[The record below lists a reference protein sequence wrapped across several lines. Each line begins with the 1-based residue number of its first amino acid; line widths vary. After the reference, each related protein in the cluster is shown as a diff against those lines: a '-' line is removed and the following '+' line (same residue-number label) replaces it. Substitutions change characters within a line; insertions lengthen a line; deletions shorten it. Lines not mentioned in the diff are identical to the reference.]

1 MAKHIYE
8 VVSKAIKVG
17 GQVAPASRANGA
29 SANTIA
35 ANRVDFTEAIVVLN
49 TGATVGSPTSVN
61 VSVDLQ
67 HSDDGT
73 TWAVLQSG
81 VVSANGANQAS
92 HAGVDLL
99 GAKKFIRAVVSVT
112 LSGGTSPEVQCGA
125 TLILAGSSK
134 IPA

>member
-8 VVSKAIKVG
+8 VVSKAVKVG

-49 TGATVGSPTSVN
+49 TGATTGSPTSVN

-73 TWAVLQSG
+73 TWSALASG
-81 VVSANGANQAS
+81 VVSANGANQAK

-99 GAKKFIRAVVSVT
+99 GAKKFVRAVVSVS
-112 LSGGTSPEVQCGA
+112 LSGGTNPEVQCAA